1 MATTTV
7 LQNPTVSVGG
17 NDLTDQCTAAS
28 LVRVIE
34 QLEKTAFGSTNRSY
48 TAGLENSTVTLSL
61 YQSFATTETY
71 DYLKSIVGTSTTVV
85 IRATSA
91 AKSVTNPEFTLTG
104 CYLESLP
111 IIAGSYG
118 QLSTIDLN
126 FVGGAYTV
134 ATA

>member
-1 MATTTV
+1 MATTTL
-7 LQNPTVSVGG
+7 LQNPTVSVGA
-17 NDLTDQCTAAS
+17 NDLTDQCTAAT
-28 LVRVIE
+28 LTRVIE

-48 TAGLENSTVTLSL
+48 TAGLENSTVTITL

-71 DYLKSIVGTSTTVV
+71 DYLKSIVGTSTNVV

-91 AKSVTNPEFTLTG
+91 AKSPTNPEFTLTG

-111 IIAGSYG
+111 IINGSYG
-118 QLSTIDLN
+118 QLSTIDIS
-126 FVGGAYTV
+126 FVGGAYSV